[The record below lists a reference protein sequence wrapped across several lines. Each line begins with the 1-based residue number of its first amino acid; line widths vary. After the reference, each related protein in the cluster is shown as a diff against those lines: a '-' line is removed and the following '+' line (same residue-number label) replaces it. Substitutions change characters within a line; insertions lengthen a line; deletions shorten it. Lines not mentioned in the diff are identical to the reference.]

1 MLARLRNG
9 AERTVGALAVA
20 ILLVAMLLAAN
31 RLTQEHQAAPTIDG
45 QDGLDVEP
53 LPIEPV
59 PSETASDA
67 PDSVTEEPTPSEE
80 ATAPDDGITLTDASP
95 DDDSPPP
102 PASAGVTAQS
112 GTRATAASSSWFA
125 SRYPAHDNAIEDISR
140 PDTTRWAVL
149 IGVNEHTG
157 STRDNFGSAQDAEDL
172 ADHLLSLGWRDDHVL
187 LLTDSTATQRHIV
200 EGLEWL
206 QRKTSG
212 DSVVVIHYSGHVKQW
227 YGWDVDEDGETT
239 DEALWPSDNQFITD
253 KQFSIMV
260 AGIRA
265 DRMWVDI
272 GGCEAAGFADEPILR
287 QSMVMTF
294 SSEEDEKSY
303 EDPRRENSVWG
314 WYMIDQGMLDGLG
327 DSNDNGE
334 VTVEES
340 FSYARP
346 QARTRTLDQSAGPQ
360 TPVMI
365 DRLAGDFSLKIPPP
379 PAPTPEPTESPTPDD
394 DGGII
399 LFPPPDS
406 EDCFLV
412 FCS

>member
-1 MLARLRNG
+1 MLARLRAG

-20 ILLVAMLLAAN
+20 ILLTGMLLAAN
-31 RLTQEHQAAPTIDG
+31 RLTQDDQAALTIDG
-45 QDGLDVEP
+45 RDGLDVEP

-59 PSETASDA
+59 PSETPSVA
-67 PDSVTEEPTPSEE
+67 PESVTEEATPSEDSTP
-80 ATAPDDGITLTDASP
+80 ADDGITLTDASP

-102 PASAGVTAQS
+102 PRSSGVTAQS

-125 SRYPAHDNAIEDISR
+125 SRYPDHADAVEDLSR
-140 PDTTRWAVL
+140 PATTRWAVL
-149 IGVNEHTG
+149 VGVNDHSG
-157 STRDNFGSAQDAEDL
+157 RTRDNFGSRQDAEDL
-172 ADHLLSLGWRDDHVL
+172 ADHLRSLGWQDDHVL
-187 LLTDSTATQRHIV
+187 LLTDSTATQRHII

-227 YGWDVDEDGETT
+227 YGLDVDDDGETT

-253 KQFSIMV
+253 KQFSTMV

-265 DRMWVDI
+265 DRIWVDI

-287 QSMVMTF
+287 PSMVMTF

-303 EDPRRENSVWG
+303 EDPNRENSVWG
-314 WYMIDQGMLDGLG
+314 WYLVDQGMQDGLG
-327 DSNDNGE
+327 DGNGNGE
-334 VTVEES
+334 VTVEEA
-340 FSYARP
+340 FAYARP
-346 QARTRTLDQSAGPQ
+346 QARTRTLQQSAGPQ
-360 TPVMI
+360 SPVMI
-365 DRLAGDFSLKIPPP
+365 DRLAGDFSLEIPPP
-379 PAPTPEPTESPTPDD
+379 PEPAPAPSESPPED

-399 LFPPPDS
+399 LFPPPDQ